1 MPYARALRL
10 YLFSTVLLL
19 APDAAAAP
27 EELSP
32 FAFKNLVER
41 TRAAVVRVVAPSG
54 GTAVIVGVSGELVAD
69 LYLLE
74 RDRLV
79 VEFKGEKK
87 TATLIAKDD
96 ELGLALLRLPPAD
109 YPAAAVGSA
118 GTLNAGSALVGLSFD
133 EKGKLRAEIG
143 HFAGTRAGEGPAH
156 LRTDVPGSAGTALFN
171 SKGQL
176 VALHAGRP
184 RATFSIDDVRA
195 RFLAKR
201 AP

>member
-1 MPYARALRL
+1 MPTARALRL
-10 YLFSTVLLL
+10 CLFSTVLLL

-27 EELSP
+27 EQLSP

-69 LYLLE
+69 LYLLDK
-74 RDRLV
+74 DRLV
-79 VEFKGEKK
+79 VEVKGEKK
-87 TATLIAKDD
+87 TATLLAKDG
-96 ELGLALLRLPPAD
+96 ELGLALLRLPPDD

-118 GTLNAGSALVGLSFD
+118 STLNAGSALVGLCFD
-133 EKGKLRAEIG
+133 ERGKLRAEIG
-143 HFAGTRAGEGPAH
+143 HFAGTKTGAGPAH
-156 LRTDVPGSAGTALFN
+156 LRTDVAGGAGTALFN

-184 RATFSIDDVRA
+184 RATFAIDEVRA
-195 RFLAKR
+195 RF
-201 AP
+201 APKAR